1 MRHNLNHYQ
10 QLLASIEE
18 ATRSLRPH
26 YEEAAKTSGSGT
38 MFDQASLLIT
48 GGTGSLGNA
57 LTRYLLDH
65 TNLRRVII
73 YSRDELKQHEMR
85 QRFGNDPR
93 LRFLSATY
101 ATWIGSGALL
111 QGLITSF
118 MRRRSSRSQP
128 LNTTLLSAS
137 RPTFWVGRT

>member
-1 MRHNLNHYQ
+1 
-10 QLLASIEE
+10 
-18 ATRSLRPH
+18 
-26 YEEAAKTSGSGT
+26 

-93 LRFLSATY
+93 LRF
-101 ATWIGSGALL
+101 IGNVRDLDRL
-111 QGLITSF
+111 
-118 MRRRSSRSQP
+118 RRFYR
-128 LNTTLLSAS
+128 
-137 RPTFWVGRT
+137 G